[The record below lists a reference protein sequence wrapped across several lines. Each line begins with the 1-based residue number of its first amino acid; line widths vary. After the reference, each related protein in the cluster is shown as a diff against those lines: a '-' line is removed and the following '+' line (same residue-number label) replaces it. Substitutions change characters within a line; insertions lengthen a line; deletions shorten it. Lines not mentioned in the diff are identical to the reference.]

1 MRTTSLKLFIWSTKE
16 SGPLLTEILLLSV
29 LDTKNK
35 KPTILLPN
43 HAVILNK
50 KSRELS
56 EHSSS
61 LEATLSNLL
70 TKNQQE

>member
-50 KSRELS
+50 K
-56 EHSSS
+56 
-61 LEATLSNLL
+61 
-70 TKNQQE
+70 